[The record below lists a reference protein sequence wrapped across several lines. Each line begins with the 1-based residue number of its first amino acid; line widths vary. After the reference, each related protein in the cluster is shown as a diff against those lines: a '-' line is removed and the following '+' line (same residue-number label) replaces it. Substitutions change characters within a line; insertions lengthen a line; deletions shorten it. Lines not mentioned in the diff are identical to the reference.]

1 MARQP
6 GPGCG
11 AAWRSHVDAGATGA
25 MTCPLL
31 DFRNQGRGGSETRLR
46 GDRSASFEFG
56 FEHVEGEFE
65 KPQPG
70 CDPMNDQSTGYEKP
84 DVIVLTLALLGG

>member
-25 MTCPLL
+25 WTCPLL
-31 DFRNQGRGGSETRLR
+31 DFRNQGRGGSER
-46 GDRSASFEFG
+46 
-56 FEHVEGEFE
+56 
-65 KPQPG
+65 
-70 CDPMNDQSTGYEKP
+70 GYEVIAPHRSNSHSNMSKANSKSLSQ
-84 DVIVLTLALLGG
+84 DVTQ